1 MKVRWNALPG
11 TPCANKTEKPALGSV
26 VADRMEPLVGRAV
39 ADRPGPAVFAGRM
52 EQIEGVD
59 SRKMEQ
65 VVGKRERMLVAG
77 TREQLGPVAVV
88 DKKLELME
96 TVAGI

>member
-1 MKVRWNALPG
+1 
-11 TPCANKTEKPALGSV
+11 
-26 VADRMEPLVGRAV
+26 
-39 ADRPGPAVFAGRM
+39 
-52 EQIEGVD
+52 
-59 SRKMEQ
+59 MEQ

-96 TVAGI
+96 TVAGMME